1 MIDVQVIELFEALNK
16 VFEAQQKNDV
26 TKRSSHVK
34 LESDQSMG
42 RVLDF
47 EQFRRFMASAKSA
60 GGVTGSVCVKV
71 GDNYFQLKPSI
82 LDNPDF
88 IRLMKAGGTDRE
100 NYGEVIA
107 SRIARAMLI
116 TKEKPFEAAPEV
128 SLVYDK
134 VKKRTP
140 VASKYLKGD
149 KVRTLNDFIK
159 EQSATKYTPA
169 ENRHVTFV
177 DGTKVKVKP
186 GQYDISGEE
195 NKVLRQ
201 DIARGIAVSIVTGDH
216 DVNPGNFVVVTKNG
230 EHRVARI
237 DFGHAFNDLL
247 NTLQMFG
254 GGVRNKDNQ
263 VLDFLNREEL
273 ADIKFGAITK
283 LWRDYPGMIPTQ
295 EMADAFKELSQS
307 KEMEKGVEAAR
318 ADFLTL
324 LEEMRNN
331 NDIEGIAHL
340 KNSLIAINNNISANE
355 INPDIKI
362 EPEKIINQVF
372 DNISAFALEN
382 QRKMEDAGKLMQLQV
397 NIDKMLEA
405 KKRGYPIDEQLKV
418 IEEQYAELTGKPGI
432 GLGKNKIRWIK
443 TDANTPSYEGSLA
456 SYIQHRSQQL
466 IENSKELVAFE
477 NNLTKLNF
485 QKRLEEGHQY
495 QSEKEKVA
503 DILGWAKVGIW
514 ALKYNRDARI
524 SREKD
529 TVVQQKL
536 IEDGFI
542 QLLDE
547 IYNELNRFH
556 EDIQNR
562 SSSFDFNN
570 FIVHVNSRINFFIR
584 ALACTATDQNQ
595 NEIKSACDIL
605 NKFAL
610 YAGLNDELAIMSM
623 QAEAKFSVARTNV
636 LSQLDYSL
644 THQNIFLT
652 KFYATLNRTTEVFK
666 KVAEPIS
673 SIADSKSILL
683 DKRRKI
689 TEGMTYLYQERKTAV
704 NHKQKNN
711 NLIEFYDQNIQ
722 TLHGLYG
729 KINQML
735 YFDRSMTGI
744 NDSHDNLFTPLESFF
759 SDAQSQH
766 TRNKEIVHLEDFI
779 IHNIQS
785 FNIHENEWKI
795 KPAAYDFSNRDKRHA
810 QFEKQTH
817 AEIYGKFNDKNISA
831 KDKALQIRQLVNK
844 RKPTILQ
851 FWRKEERLRYEEMG
865 LKAELLCL
873 LDGFAKGEFCELGL
887 KNAVE
892 QLLRVYPNIENSD
905 QLNVFIERI
914 KIMQEAN
921 KHDTRSSIP
930 LENLLNFS
938 LSQSA
943 QMGAVLIGTNNSKSI
958 KSSHESSVEA
968 GKIGCNDAKKS
979 QGKTQYTQYTKEP
992 DTEAPNLWSSVIS
1005 SLPFRG

>member
-1 MIDVQVIELFEALNK
+1 MIEEHTITLVN
-16 VFEAQQKNDV
+16 
-26 TKRSSHVK
+26 
-34 LESDQSMG
+34 DQSVG
-42 RVLDF
+42 QVLDF
-47 EQFRRFMASAKSA
+47 EKFRDFMVSAESS
-60 GGVTGSVCVKV
+60 GGVTGSVRVKV

-116 TKEKPFEAAPEV
+116 TNEKPFEAAPEV

-134 VKKRTP
+134 VNKRTP

-159 EQSATKYTPA
+159 EQPATKYTPA
-169 ENRHVTFV
+169 NNRHVTFV

-216 DVNPGNFVVVTKNG
+216 DVNPGNFVVVTSNG
-230 EHRVARI
+230 ENRVARI
-237 DFGHAFNDLL
+237 DFGHAINDLL
-247 NTLQMFG
+247 NAPEEFG

-263 VLDFLNREEL
+263 VLDFLNREKL
-273 ADIKFGAITK
+273 ADIKFGSITK

-318 ADFLTL
+318 EDFLAL
-324 LEEMRNN
+324 LEEMQKN

-362 EPEKIINQVF
+362 EPDKIINQVF
-372 DNISAFALEN
+372 DSICAFALEN
-382 QRKMEDAGKLMQLQV
+382 QRKMGDVSKLMQLQV

-405 KKRGYPIDEQLKV
+405 KKRGYPLDAEIDGQVEESIEEKIEAKIAAQIKE

-443 TDANTPSYEGSLA
+443 TDANALAYEGDLA
-456 SYIQHRSQQL
+456 SYIQNRSQQL

-536 IEDGFI
+536 NEDGFI

-562 SSSFDFNN
+562 SGSLDFNN
-570 FIVHVNSRINFFIR
+570 FVVHVNSRINFFIR

-595 NEIKSACDIL
+595 NEIKSACDVL

-636 LSQLDYSL
+636 LSQLDYTL

-673 SIADSKSILL
+673 SITDSKSILL

-704 NHKQKNN
+704 NHKQKNK
-711 NLIEFYDQNIQ
+711 NLIEFYDHNIQ

-759 SDAQSQH
+759 SDAQSQQ
-766 TRNKEIVHLEDFI
+766 TQNKEIVRLEDFI

-795 KPAAYDFSNRDKRHA
+795 KPAAYDLFSRDKRHA

-844 RKPTILQ
+844 RKPNILQ

-892 QLLRVYPNIENSD
+892 QLLRVYSSVKNTG

-921 KHDTRSSIP
+921 KHDNRSSIL
-930 LENLLNFS
+930 LENLLNS
-938 LSQSA
+938 GLSQSA

-958 KSSHESSVEA
+958 KSSNGSSVEA
-968 GKIGCNDAKKS
+968 GKIDCNDAIKA
-979 QGKTQYTQYTKEP
+979 QGKNRYTQYTKEP